1 MNWRKLALALA
12 AFLVGLEL
20 LLQLGAAAA
29 ALLVAPPAL
38 PPGTGANVLCVGDS
52 FTYGIGASSP
62 QHSYPGLL
70 QARLRARGVAA
81 TVQNGGRPGKDSSVV
96 LRQLATE
103 LNAGIEVLCVLIGT
117 NDSWSH
123 PELVDAN
130 VARPPGAF
138 EWRWRT
144 GRLFSL
150 LTGFTAGSWQA
161 TGGDGLSP
169 EPATPLAEPEAGF
182 ALLAR
187 AGVIPAVPRAFALP
201 PPCPE
206 PPAAEVDRVLRLLP
220 AGQAST
226 ALPLARTLAA
236 RHPDCAH
243 AWLALAAAGDAHG
256 DQDAVRSALERLR
269 QLANGGRDAAGSYA
283 LITALG
289 ATKRAAEQYEFA
301 RQRLEIE
308 PTDLVAWKARQDGAY
323 VLGDR
328 EEFLRVAPEALA
340 IAGRVS
346 ATESAVVVR
355 NYARAVFARDAR
367 LAARLLV
374 AALLLDGEIGETRAA
389 VRTVERG
396 VDRAT
401 FAAALDEAG
410 PGRAGCAAF
419 LRVLDEAPGAA
430 DAPWLDVLR
439 QHLQRMVALARAR
452 GVKLVLVGYPYFQEP
467 VERVQREVAAA
478 AGIPFVAVRERFDRE
493 LQTRARTELFV
504 PDGHCNDAGYAIVA
518 ELVADVVAPLLQR

>member
-20 LLQLGAAAA
+20 VLQLGAAAA

-52 FTYGIGASSP
+52 FTYGIGASSAE
-62 QHSYPGLL
+62 HSYPGLL

-81 TVQNGGRPGKDSSVV
+81 TVHNGGRPGKDSSVV
-96 LRQLATE
+96 LRQVAAE
-103 LNAGIEVLCVLIGT
+103 LTAGIEVLCVWIGT

-144 GRLFSL
+144 GRLLAL
-150 LTGFTAGSWQA
+150 LTGFAAGSWQA
-161 TGGDGLSP
+161 TGGDGTHAA
-169 EPATPLAEPEAGF
+169 PAVPLADPEAGF

-206 PPAAEVDRVLRLLP
+206 PPSTAVDRLLRMLP
-220 AGQAST
+220 GQASV
-226 ALPLARTLAA
+226 ALPLATTLAGKY
-236 RHPDCAH
+236 PDCAH
-243 AWLALAAAGDAHG
+243 AWMALAAAADAHG
-256 DQDAVRSALERLR
+256 DQEAVSTALDRLR
-269 QLANGGRDAAGSYA
+269 GLANDGRDAAGSYA
-283 LITALG
+283 LLTALG
-289 ATKRAAEQYEFA
+289 ATKRAAEQYAFA
-301 RQRLEIE
+301 QQRLAVE
-308 PTDLVAWKARQDGAY
+308 PADVVAWKARQDGAY

-328 EEFLRVAPEALA
+328 EEFLRAAPEALA
-340 IAGRVS
+340 IAGRLS
-346 ATESAVVVR
+346 AVESAVVVR

-374 AALLLDGEIGETRAA
+374 AALLLDGELGETRAA

-401 FAAALDEAG
+401 FAAAIDEAG
-410 PGRAGCAAF
+410 PSRVGCAAF
-419 LRVLDEAPGAA
+419 RRVLDETPGAA

-439 QHLQRMVALARAR
+439 QHLERMVALARAR

-478 AGIPFVAVRERFDRE
+478 AGVPFVAVRERFDRE